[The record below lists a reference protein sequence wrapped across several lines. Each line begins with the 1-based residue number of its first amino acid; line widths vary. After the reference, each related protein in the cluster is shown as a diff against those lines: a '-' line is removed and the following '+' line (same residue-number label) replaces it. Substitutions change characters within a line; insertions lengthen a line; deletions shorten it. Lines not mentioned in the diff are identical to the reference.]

1 MTMDES
7 LQTLRRKV
15 ALGTRI
21 LANQGCLGDILGHLS
36 VRIPDSDEMFLRCL
50 GGDETAPEKG
60 LLYTD
65 VHHVRRVGFDRNAE
79 QVDGYRL
86 PIELPIHGELYKARP
101 EAGAVLHAHPYH
113 CLVATI
119 AGLEL
124 RPIYGCYDPLSLSAA
139 IQGIPLYPRSVLIDS
154 PELAADLIA
163 TMGDRDCCLMR
174 GHGLTVIGP
183 TVEAVTLLG
192 IRLETLARVTL
203 DAARATGGARPPTLS
218 QKDLDAFAFVVEGGL
233 QAAVSKVYEWTWN
246 HYAQRVADTVG
257 LPAEE

>member
-1 MTMDES
+1 MDAL
-7 LQTLRRKV
+7 LQALRRKV

-21 LANQGCLGDILGHLS
+21 LASQGCLGDLLGHLS

-65 VHHVRRVGFDRNAE
+65 ERHVRRVRFERTAD
-79 QVDGYRL
+79 QMDGYRL

-101 EAGAVLHAHPYH
+101 EAQAVLHAHPYH
-113 CLVATI
+113 CVVATI
-119 AGLEL
+119 AGFEL
-124 RPIYGCYDPLSLSAA
+124 RPIYGCYDPLAVSAA
-139 IQGIPLYPRSVLIDS
+139 IQGIPVYPRSVLIDS
-154 PELAADLIA
+154 PGLAADLIA
-163 TMGDRDCCLMR
+163 TMGERDCCLMR

-192 IRLETLARVTL
+192 LRLETLAKVTL
-203 DAARATGGARPPTLS
+203 DAARATGGARPNPLS
-218 QKDLDAFAFVVEGGL
+218 QADIDAFAFVVEQGL
-233 QAAVSKVYEWTWN
+233 QATASRIYEWAWN